1 MRPQYVSRWLN
12 LRSNGS
18 YRNRIIII
26 IILCVGE
33 CGYKAPP
40 LLIFKGKKGSKKELD
55 LQNNVH
61 IQKRRIYVR
70 KMFGMILEFFN
81 TG

>member
-26 IILCVGE
+26 IILYVGE

-61 IQKRRIYVR
+61 VQKRRIYVR
-70 KMFGMILEFFN
+70 KMIGMILEFFN